1 MQVNCPR
8 CNTSLIDEK
17 GGGVLVKC
25 WKCSLDGDLGFHMS
39 YMKNEDE
46 IEAEDDDLIAKLTGL
61 IAEFS
66 DLSEKT

>member
-1 MQVNCPR
+1 M
-8 CNTSLIDEK
+8 
-17 GGGVLVKC
+17 VKC

-46 IEAEDDDLIAKLTGL
+46 IEAEDDDLIAKLTDL

>member
-8 CNTSLIDEK
+8 CNASLIDEK

-25 WKCSLDGDLGFHMS
+25 WKCSLDGDLGFDMS
-39 YMKNEDE
+39 YMKNEYE
-46 IEAEDDDLIAKLTGL
+46 IEAEDGDLIAK
-61 IAEFS
+61 FS